1 MYSGTVIEGMFGML
15 ETLKALSVFG
25 TALGLGVT
33 GYIQLEKFRLD
44 GEWLIDTCTET
55 ADFSAYQDLHLAW
68 RVFLSDD
75 PLGAPVVG
83 DGEKSMEAFA
93 QIPPKARW
101 PVRFVGTKETNRV
114 TLTARF
120 EGARRSSTGRFEL
133 APTVSPRKWS
143 GYLPFW
149 QKNVDVLEGT
159 FALTAGNARGR
170 ARAIRLINGQPKAEN
185 VQPFECGG
193 ISEPRPPEP
202 ASGPEDTPEVE
213 LLPEA
218 DTHDTTNP

>member
-1 MYSGTVIEGMFGML
+1 MLAML
-15 ETLKALSVFG
+15 ETIKALSVFG

-33 GYIQLEKFRLD
+33 GYLQLEKFRLD
-44 GEWLIDTCTET
+44 GEWHIDTCTET
-55 ADFSAYQDLHLAW
+55 TEFSGYQDLHLAW

-83 DGEKSMEAFA
+83 VGEKILEAFA
-93 QIPPKARW
+93 PIPARARW
-101 PVRFVGTKETNRV
+101 PVRLVGTKETNRV

-149 QKNVDVLEGT
+149 QKNVDVLEGK
-159 FALTAGNARGR
+159 FAFTAGDARGT
-170 ARAIRLINGQPKAEN
+170 ARAVRLIDGEPKSPDFP
-185 VQPFECGG
+185 PFECGG
-193 ISEPRPPEP
+193 ISEPPAPEPIAEPDDTAEVDLEPETQEP
-202 ASGPEDTPEVE
+202 AS
-213 LLPEA
+213 
-218 DTHDTTNP
+218 TNP

>member
-1 MYSGTVIEGMFGML
+1 ML
-15 ETLKALSVFG
+15 ETIKALSVFG
-25 TALGLGVT
+25 TAMGLGVT
-33 GYIQLEKFRLD
+33 GYLQLEKFRLD

-55 ADFSAYQDLHLAW
+55 TEFSAYQDLHLAW

-83 DGEKSMEAFA
+83 DGEKTTEAFA
-93 QIPPKARW
+93 PIPAKARW
-101 PVRFVGTKETNRV
+101 PVRLVGTKETNRV

-149 QKNVDVLEGT
+149 QKNVDVLEGK
-159 FALTAGNARGR
+159 FAFTAGDARGR
-170 ARAIRLINGQPKAEN
+170 ARAVRLIDGEPKAEY
-185 VQPFECGG
+185 VLPFECGG
-193 ISEPRPPEP
+193 VSEPPPP
-202 ASGPEDTPEVE
+202 APAPVPEDTADVDLQPETNE
-213 LLPEA
+213 PP
-218 DTHDTTNP
+218 TTNP